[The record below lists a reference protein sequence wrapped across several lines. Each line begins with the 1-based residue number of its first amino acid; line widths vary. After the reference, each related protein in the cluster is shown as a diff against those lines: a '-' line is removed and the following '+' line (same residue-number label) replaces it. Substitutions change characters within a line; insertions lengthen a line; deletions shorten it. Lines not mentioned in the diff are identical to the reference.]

1 MSKFPVKVK
10 NVLNNVINEMNQVS
24 WMFVKNPKSDFTR
37 NRTLSFSSMLKLIIA
52 MDGQSIHK
60 ELYNFFGF
68 KTTTPTSSAFVQRRD
83 KIDLMAFEYLFH
95 RFTSS
100 FKSTRMMNG
109 YELLAVDGSD
119 IHAPTNPNDK
129 DAYIQTSENA
139 KGYNLYHINS
149 LYNPLDKRYVDV
161 VVQDVRLS
169 NERDALCTMVD
180 RAPTRQKAIVLA
192 DRGYESYNVMAHIE
206 QKGWK
211 YLIRVKN
218 SKGIVAGLN
227 LPDSNEFDIE
237 VRLTLTRRQT
247 KEIMTHREKYRT
259 IMKNM
264 RFDYLPEK
272 SKDTYELKFRLVRIK
287 VEDDVTETLIT
298 NLEKSDFTVEELKKM
313 YKIRWGIETAF
324 RELKYNIGLVSF
336 HSKKADF
343 ILQEIYARLIMYNIS
358 MIIARRVCIQQDNK
372 AYQYQINY
380 AEAIYICKHFIRNKE
395 SPQNIEA
402 LIAQNILPIRP
413 DRQYVRK
420 TKPHSS
426 VSFIY
431 RIA

>member
-1 MSKFPVKVK
+1 MSKFSVKVK
-10 NVLNNVINEMNQVS
+10 NVLNNIINEMNQVS

-37 NRTLSFSSMLKLIIA
+37 NRKLSFSAILKLIIA

-60 ELYNFFGF
+60 ELYNFFNF
-68 KTTTPTSSAFVQRRD
+68 KSTTPTSSAFVQCRN
-83 KIDLMAFEYLFH
+83 KIDIMAFEYLFH
-95 RFTSS
+95 RFTTS
-100 FKSTRMMNG
+100 FKSSRMMNG

-119 IHAPTNPNDK
+119 IHTPTNPDDK
-129 DAYIQTSENA
+129 NTYIQSKKER
-139 KGYNLYHINS
+139 KGYNLYHINT

-161 VVQDVRLS
+161 IVQDVRLC

-180 RAPTRQKAIVLA
+180 RASSRQKTIILA

-218 SKGIVAGLN
+218 TKGIVAGLN
-227 LPDSNEFDIE
+227 LPDINEFDIDIS
-237 VRLTLTRRQT
+237 LILTRRQT
-247 KEIMTHREKYRT
+247 KEIMAHREKYRT

-264 RFDYLPEK
+264 RFDYLPEN
-272 SKDTYELKFRLVRIK
+272 SKDTYEMKFRLIRIK
-287 VEDDVTETLIT
+287 VEDGTTETLIT
-298 NLEKSDFTVEELKKM
+298 NLEKSGFTVEELKKM

-324 RELKYNIGLVSF
+324 RELKYNVGLVNF

-372 AYQYQINY
+372 AYKYQLNY

-413 DRQYVRK
+413 DRQYERK
-420 TKPHSS
+420 IKHHSS
-426 VSFIY
+426 VSFVY